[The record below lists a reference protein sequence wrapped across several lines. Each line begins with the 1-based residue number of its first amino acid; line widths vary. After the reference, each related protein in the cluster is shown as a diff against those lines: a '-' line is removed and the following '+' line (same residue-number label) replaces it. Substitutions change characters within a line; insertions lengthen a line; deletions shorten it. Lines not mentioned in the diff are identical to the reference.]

1 MSSGKAALLGHL
13 GSGDTTVARAYAVT
27 RKDGVVLGF
36 TDHDRDLTFEG
47 IVFRAGTGLTAKAV
61 AQSTGLAVDN
71 TEAFGALSSEAI
83 RETDIL
89 AGRYDGAE
97 VRIWLVNW
105 ADVSAR
111 MLQFRGRVGDGTRG
125 AGAFT
130 AELRGLADQL
140 NQPQGRIYHGRC
152 SAVLGD
158 RRCSF
163 DTNRAGY
170 ALERAV
176 ETVREGREFTFAS
189 VAGVPAR
196 WFEGGLVRVLSGAA
210 AGRTGQVKNDRSAG
224 GKRAI
229 ELWQSFAV
237 APEPGDL
244 MRIEAGCDKAA
255 ATCRVKFE
263 NFVNFR
269 GFPDIPGE
277 DWLLTYPV
285 RAGVNDGGSLRG

>member
-105 ADVSAR
+105 ADVTQR
-111 MLQFRGRVGDGTRG
+111 MLQFRGRVGEVRRG
-125 AGAFT
+125 AGAVGAGLWRL
-130 AELRGLADQL
+130 AEGQEER
-140 NQPQGRIYHGRC
+140 QG
-152 SAVLGD
+152 
-158 RRCSF
+158 
-163 DTNRAGY
+163 
-170 ALERAV
+170 
-176 ETVREGREFTFAS
+176 
-189 VAGVPAR
+189 
-196 WFEGGLVRVLSGAA
+196 
-210 AGRTGQVKNDRSAG
+210 
-224 GKRAI
+224 
-229 ELWQSFAV
+229 
-237 APEPGDL
+237 
-244 MRIEAGCDKAA
+244 
-255 ATCRVKFE
+255 
-263 NFVNFR
+263 
-269 GFPDIPGE
+269 GE
-277 DWLLTYPV
+277 
-285 RAGVNDGGSLRG
+285 